1 MRAMKLVGLMFSFLF
16 VGSCFSQDSIST
28 EPINIIETYS
38 QVYNPFCANP
48 VEAERVNRAIS
59 DSFSTHPYRV
69 VKNTG
74 QSTLFESGLSW

>member
-1 MRAMKLVGLMFSFLF
+1 MKLLWLMLSFLF

-48 VEAERVNRAIS
+48 VEAERASRAIL
-59 DSFSTHPYRV
+59 DSLSTHPSRV
-69 VKNTG
+69 VTNTG
-74 QSTLFESGLSW
+74 